1 LHSFCTLDVLLQL
14 QSLNKKKAGK
24 LSYNVL
30 RKDEEAAHRLRQSGE
45 LSYNVFDNNKKRP
58 TGLDNKI
65 LGRNLTQYDTDI
77 KIIFSTV
84 EYTNQVYLFLYRS
97 DILY

>member
-1 LHSFCTLDVLLQL
+1 MHSFRTLDVLLQL

-45 LSYNVFDNNKKRP
+45 LSYNVLRKKKRL
-58 TGLDNKI
+58 TGFLDKI

>member
-1 LHSFCTLDVLLQL
+1 M
-14 QSLNKKKAGK
+14 
-24 LSYNVL
+24 
-30 RKDEEAAHRLRQSGE
+30 
-45 LSYNVFDNNKKRP
+45 KKRP

>member
-1 LHSFCTLDVLLQL
+1 MHSFRTLDVLLQL
-14 QSLNKKKAGK
+14 QSLNNKNKKKA
-24 LSYNVL
+24 
-30 RKDEEAAHRLRQSGE
+30 GE

>member
-1 LHSFCTLDVLLQL
+1 LQL

-30 RKDEEAAHRLRQSGE
+30 RKDEEVAHRLRQSGE
-45 LSYNVFDNNKKRP
+45 LSYNDFIKMKKQL
-58 TGLDNKI
+58 TGFLDNKI